1 MSACSGRA
9 GVRKIS
15 SAKSLVVKS
24 EGKTK
29 SQNLKK

>member
-1 MSACSGRA
+1 MSVSERA

-15 SAKSLVVKS
+15 SAKGSVAKS

-29 SQNLKK
+29 PQNQSK